1 MDTPTDL
8 RSAYQPPT
16 ADLPHEE
23 PARSLQPHE
32 RSGAPKVF
40 GVLSIIFASL
50 TLFFSAIGLLATAAT
65 SSLQNVASVSPAE
78 PEKAEQLSAMMA
90 PMAKVYRGLGLQS
103 LILFVMSALLLAI
116 GIGQLRYRAWAC
128 RWSVYWGA
136 AGLAGVALLVA
147 ISLLI
152 ISPAYGEL
160 FESAARLKPQT
171 DGQPGLPPSM
181 GGLTAVFGGTFAIL
195 SVIVYAPYPALM
207 LLFFR
212 RDRVRASMT
221 G

>member
-1 MDTPTDL
+1 MNTPTDL
-8 RSAYQPPT
+8 RSPYQPPM
-16 ADLPHEE
+16 ADLSQPGAELPIE
-23 PARSLQPHE
+23 PHE

-50 TLFFSAIGLLATAAT
+50 MLFFSAMGLLATAAT
-65 SSLQNVASVSPAE
+65 SSLENVGSASSSDG
-78 PEKAEQLSAMMA
+78 EKAEQLNAMMR
-90 PMAKVYRGLGLQS
+90 PMAKVYRGIGLQS

-116 GIGQLRYRAWAC
+116 GIGQLRFRAWAG
-128 RWSVYWGA
+128 RWSVYWGV
-136 AGLAGVALLVA
+136 AGLVCVGLLVA
-147 ISLLI
+147 ISLLV

-160 FESAARLKPQT
+160 FESAARLKPQA
-171 DGQPGLPPSM
+171 DGQPALPPSM

-207 LLFFR
+207 LLFFTR
-212 RDRVRASMT
+212 ERVRASMT

>member
-1 MDTPTDL
+1 MNTPTDL
-8 RSAYQPPT
+8 RSPYQPPM
-16 ADLPHEE
+16 ADLSQTGGELPI
-23 PARSLQPHE
+23 APHE

-50 TLFFSAIGLLATAAT
+50 MLFFSAMGLLATAAT
-65 SSLQNVASVSPAE
+65 SSMENLGSASSGDG
-78 PEKAEQLSAMMA
+78 EKAEQISAVMR
-90 PMAKVYRGLGLQS
+90 PMAKVYRGIGLQS

-116 GIGQLRYRAWAC
+116 GIGQLRFRAWAA
-128 RWSVYWGA
+128 RWSVYWGV
-136 AGLAGVALLVA
+136 AGLVCVGLLVA
-147 ISLLI
+147 ISLLV

-171 DGQPGLPPSM
+171 DGQPALPPSM
-181 GGLTAVFGGTFAIL
+181 GALTAVFGGTFALL

-207 LLFFR
+207 LMFFTR
-212 RDRVRASMT
+212 YRVRASMT